1 LLCTCLHSPSEGAD
15 EDSGESWQLVTAIHG
30 EGDGLVLYEGFDC
43 IHFCCVSFCFAGS
56 DRAATFKSVVV
67 EISLHSHRYVCVRDC
82 LTFNAVFSIQQ
93 DEGSC
98 FKVFA

>member
-1 LLCTCLHSPSEGAD
+1 MCTCLHSRSEGAD

-30 EGDGLVLYEGFDC
+30 EVMVWYYMKVLTAF
-43 IHFCCVSFCFAGS
+43 IFVSFCFAGS
-56 DRAATFKSVVV
+56 DGAATFRSVV
-67 EISLHSHRYVCVRDC
+67 EISLHSHRYVCVEDC